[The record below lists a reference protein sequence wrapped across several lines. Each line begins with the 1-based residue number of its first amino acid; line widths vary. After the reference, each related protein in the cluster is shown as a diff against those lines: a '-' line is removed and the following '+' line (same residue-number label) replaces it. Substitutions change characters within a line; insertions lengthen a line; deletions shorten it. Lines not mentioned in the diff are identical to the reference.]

1 MIPLSGRRTG
11 RHRARH
17 LVVAATAGLM
27 LIGQAGRAQ
36 NDDKN
41 DKDKKKGVTLVL
53 KATPPISFSPAKV
66 FVSAELKGGSSDND
80 EFYCPGLEWDWGDGT
95 KSESTN
101 DCPPYEAGK
110 STIEHRWSADGR
122 MIAYV
127 DVRLEGEDLLND
139 LWAIHSDGTGK
150 IRVAEGLGLTV
161 LPDYSVIGDPL
172 ERAGLI
178 THRPIA
184 GDDTP
189 VTLVLRQ
196 RRLDHVPQPVRE
208 LATGL
213 VARAREY
220 RQARES

>member
-17 LVVAATAGLM
+17 LVVAITAGLM

-41 DKDKKKGVTLVL
+41 DKDKKKGATLVL

-110 STIEHRWSADGR
+110 STIEHRWSASHTFQTADSYRVQLRLLRGSKT
-122 MIAYV
+122 IV
-127 DVRLEGEDLLND
+127 GGNVSVQVKPGVRDNGEF
-139 LWAIHSDGTGK
+139 
-150 IRVAEGLGLTV
+150 
-161 LPDYSVIGDPL
+161 
-172 ERAGLI
+172 
-178 THRPIA
+178 
-184 GDDTP
+184 
-189 VTLVLRQ
+189 
-196 RRLDHVPQPVRE
+196 
-208 LATGL
+208 
-213 VARAREY
+213 
-220 RQARES
+220 

>member
-17 LVVAATAGLM
+17 LVVAITAGLM

-53 KATPPISFSPAKV
+53 KANPPIAFSPAKI
-66 FVSAELKGGSSDND
+66 FVSAELKGGAPDTD

-110 STIEHRWSADGR
+110 STIELRWSASHTFQTADSYRVQLRLLRGSKT
-122 MIAYV
+122 IV
-127 DVRLEGEDLLND
+127 GGNVSVQVKPGVRDTGEF
-139 LWAIHSDGTGK
+139 
-150 IRVAEGLGLTV
+150 
-161 LPDYSVIGDPL
+161 
-172 ERAGLI
+172 
-178 THRPIA
+178 
-184 GDDTP
+184 
-189 VTLVLRQ
+189 
-196 RRLDHVPQPVRE
+196 
-208 LATGL
+208 
-213 VARAREY
+213 
-220 RQARES
+220 

>member
-17 LVVAATAGLM
+17 LVVAITAGLM

-53 KATPPISFSPAKV
+53 KAAPPISFSPAKIV
-66 FVSAELKGGSSDND
+66 VSAELKGAAFDTD

-110 STIEHRWSADGR
+110 STVEHRWTASHTFQTADSYRVQLRLLRGSKT
-122 MIAYV
+122 IVAGNTSV
-127 DVRLEGEDLLND
+127 QVKPGVRDTGEF
-139 LWAIHSDGTGK
+139 
-150 IRVAEGLGLTV
+150 
-161 LPDYSVIGDPL
+161 
-172 ERAGLI
+172 
-178 THRPIA
+178 
-184 GDDTP
+184 
-189 VTLVLRQ
+189 
-196 RRLDHVPQPVRE
+196 
-208 LATGL
+208 
-213 VARAREY
+213 
-220 RQARES
+220 